1 MRFLL
6 NTDDYESI
14 SLEITDEEY
23 ENGTI
28 GIIQE
33 FGYALASFI
42 VDVALKLDCDTEQ
55 AKGLKKVLLDIV
67 GRDVDDIL
75 DNSVFEELEEE
86 DTESMDE
93 LTERLISSGFSDEE
107 IANIKSLVVEFGG
120 VENALEHLK
129 NIAVQNGLN
138 MDDDSCEG

>member
-93 LTERLISSGFSDEE
+93 LAERLISSGFSDEE

-129 NIAVQNGLN
+129 DIAVQNGLN